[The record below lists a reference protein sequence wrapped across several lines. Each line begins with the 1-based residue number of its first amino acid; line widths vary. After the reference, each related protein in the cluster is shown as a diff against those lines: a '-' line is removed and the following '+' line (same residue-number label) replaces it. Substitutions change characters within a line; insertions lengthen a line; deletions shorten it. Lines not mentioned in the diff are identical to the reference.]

1 MYYCFGCGKGGD
13 VFSFLMSRE
22 RMNFVEAVTE
32 LAQQVNIEVPQFY
45 FSRSFQN
52 DREQRKTLENLHAL
66 ASTWFEQNL
75 HDAEQ
80 GCGALTYLQN
90 RGLSLNTLKDFR
102 VGYALSSWDALSQHL
117 QRHGA
122 KVTELIQAGLVVEK
136 EGRNPEG
143 DMRKRCYDRFRDRV
157 MVPIRDLRGTVIAF
171 GGRQLG
177 EGTPKYLNSPETS
190 LFQKGRC
197 LFGLDQ
203 ARDIASQKNSLLLV
217 EGYFDV
223 LMLHQF
229 GIHHVAAPLG
239 TALTRDHVT
248 LIRRFVKNVV
258 LMFDGD
264 VAGIGATLRA
274 MDAFLNSGI
283 TVKVGQ
289 LPVGEDPDSF
299 VQNHGSERF
308 LELEQRARP
317 LIEFALEQS
326 LTGAVQSSVE
336 ERMRRVDEVL
346 RILAKVSNPIEK
358 EEYLKQV
365 AERLGIRQALL
376 MERFPMLTMQ
386 DKKLMSRREEQVV
399 VSDSRS
405 QQYKGTREERDLAL
419 LLTHGMLDP
428 AQVARLREEDFV
440 VPEYRRLVEL
450 SLGHVDEQG
459 YINVQGFLDE
469 VRADPACAPLAAKLS
484 VSEEHFDNCAD
495 YINGCLDALDR
506 KRLKTT
512 LDALIAKLRIAERED
527 RVDEI
532 QAINAKIESL
542 REHKAGLVT

>member
-1 MYYCFGCGKGGD
+1 
-13 VFSFLMSRE
+13 
-22 RMNFVEAVTE
+22 
-32 LAQQVNIEVPQFY
+32 
-45 FSRSFQN
+45 
-52 DREQRKTLENLHAL
+52 
-66 ASTWFEQNL
+66 
-75 HDAEQ
+75 
-80 GCGALTYLQN
+80 
-90 RGLSLNTLKDFR
+90 
-102 VGYALSSWDALSQHL
+102 
-117 QRHGA
+117 
-122 KVTELIQAGLVVEK
+122 
-136 EGRNPEG
+136 
-143 DMRKRCYDRFRDRV
+143 
-157 MVPIRDLRGTVIAF
+157 
-171 GGRQLG
+171 
-177 EGTPKYLNSPETS
+177 
-190 LFQKGRC
+190 
-197 LFGLDQ
+197 
-203 ARDIASQKNSLLLV
+203 
-217 EGYFDV
+217 
-223 LMLHQF
+223 
-229 GIHHVAAPLG
+229 
-239 TALTRDHVT
+239 
-248 LIRRFVKNVV
+248 
-258 LMFDGD
+258 MFDGD